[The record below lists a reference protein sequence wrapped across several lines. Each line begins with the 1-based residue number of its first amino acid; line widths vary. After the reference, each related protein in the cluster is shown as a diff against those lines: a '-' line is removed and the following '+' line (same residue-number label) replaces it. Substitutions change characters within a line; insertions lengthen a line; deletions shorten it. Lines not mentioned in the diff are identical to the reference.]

1 MEPTWGDL
9 PTFAQDPKTNFT
21 QGKIGATLIPGV
33 DEVYNPITKQWQK
46 GDNNLVGNTNG
57 GTWHCV
63 ISRLSK
69 KKEATYDF
77 LAFMANKKNAIFNC
91 CNGWTGVQPGM
102 KYEYLPPVGTG
113 SLEEWKQYGWNTDDV
128 KSYLAGYYDNLALTE
143 QEEYLR
149 IPGAAEYWHELDVR
163 VSAVLAGQTT
173 PKAALDDTY
182 QAWEKI
188 TDRYGRDKQKKLYQ
202 ESFSAQG
209 MA

>member
-1 MEPTWGDL
+1 
-9 PTFAQDPKTNFT
+9 
-21 QGKIGATLIPGV
+21 
-33 DEVYNPITKQWQK
+33 
-46 GDNNLVGNTNG
+46 
-57 GTWHCV
+57 
-63 ISRLSK
+63 
-69 KKEATYDF
+69 
-77 LAFMANKKNAIFNC
+77 
-91 CNGWTGVQPGM
+91 M

-128 KSYLAGYYDNLALTE
+128 KSYLAGYYGNLALPE

-209 MA
+209 MV